1 MGKGGG
7 TLGYHYIITLF
18 MNLCRGP
25 IDALVQ
31 IDVGDK
37 RAWTGSASD
46 ATPTPINKSGLFG
59 GEKKEGGIQGAFR
72 LLQGA
77 DDQVL
82 PGAVTVTVG
91 SVGPAKS
98 VTIPD
103 IKAVVGVPMGEQR
116 GRAMLLFRGLV
127 CSMNPYPKEWA
138 VRMRRSVNGWYGG
151 TAWYP
156 EKATICMTGDGKYVS
171 TPRGFSSETDSAFGL
186 LLRALAEVM
195 FAAKREANAPDAS
208 IKAMNPAHII
218 YQCLTDPMWG
228 AGIPADRL
236 DENSFI
242 AAANRLCAEGFGL
255 CFNWSRQEDVQAFI
269 QVVCDHIA
277 GAVYIDPR
285 TGKWTLRLIRGDYV
299 LDDLPVYTFRSG
311 LLKVE
316 EEDNASGEES
326 FNEIRVKGRDPVTNE
341 DFEVAAHS
349 IAGLQD
355 PEAGVNSDPREYR
368 GIPTRALALRVAERD
383 LRPHAAGPK
392 RYKLVFDRRAW
403 TITPAMPVRIQAP
416 GRGLDDIVL
425 RLVDIDYGS
434 PEKPTITAKAI
445 EDNFAMGESAFG
457 TVVPGER
464 PIEQAFAFPAPRHD
478 LTEATYREIY
488 RRIGQTETENLSPTS
503 AFISQMALAPTA
515 LSLEYDLASK
525 AAGETEYTRT
535 SEQPFNAWGD
545 LAADIG
551 PADTV
556 VELGNNFGL
565 DSLVVGEPL
574 LLGGATGEVVKCV
587 ALSGTTLTIAR
598 GCLDTVPQSHA
609 AGTSVWALDDTHG
622 IDGRQYAE
630 GEDVTTLVLTRT
642 NDEVLEDDEATP
654 ETITLA
660 ARHARPYPPGNV
672 TVDGTSLYELAEL
685 HAEPAIAFVDRDRVA
700 QADQMVPFGDAGVG
714 PEPGTTYTVAV
725 YDEGDLVT
733 PLRTTSG
740 LASGTWTY
748 DAAMQTADG
757 DPVSVVVDIS
767 AQRDGLDSW
776 QSQSARVNLK
786 GGYGQA
792 YGMDYGGA

>member
-7 TLGYHYIITLF
+7 TLGYHYVITLLK
-18 MNLCRGP
+18 NLCRGP
-25 IDALVQ
+25 IDELVE
-31 IDVGDK
+31 IEVGDK
-37 RAWTGSASD
+37 QAWKGSVSD
-46 ATPTPINKSGLFG
+46 ATPTAINRPDLFG

-77 DDQVL
+77 GDQVL
-82 PGAVTVTVG
+82 PGATTVTVG
-91 SVGPAKS
+91 SSGPVQS

-103 IKAVVGVPMGEQR
+103 IKQAVGVPMGEQR

-127 CSMNPYPKEWA
+127 CSLNPYPKEWA
-138 VRMRRSVNGWYGG
+138 VRMRRAVNGWYGG

-156 EKATICMTGDGKYVS
+156 DKARICMTGDGNYTQDSDSSGSGS
-171 TPRGFSSETDSAFGL
+171 TGAFGT
-186 LLRALAEVM
+186 LLRTTFETM
-195 FAAKREANAPDAS
+195 FADKVAARGPDTT

-228 AGIPADRL
+228 AGISADRI

-242 AAANRLCAEGFGL
+242 AAANRLCAEQFGL
-255 CFNWSRQEDVQAFI
+255 CFNWARQEDVQQFV

-285 TGKWTLRLIRGDYV
+285 TGKWTIRLIRGDYV
-299 LDDLPVYTFRSG
+299 LDDLPVFTLRSG
-311 LLKVE
+311 LLRIE
-316 EEDNASGEES
+316 EEDNAAGEES

-355 PEAGVNSDPREYR
+355 PEAGVNSDGREYK

-403 TITPAMPVRIQAP
+403 AITPAMPARIQVP
-416 GRGLDDIVL
+416 ERGLDDIVL

-434 PEKPTITAKAI
+434 PEKPTITARAV

-457 TVVPGER
+457 TVVPGYR
-464 PIEQAFAFPAPRHD
+464 PVPQAFAFPAPRHD

-488 RRIGQTETENLSPTS
+488 RRIGQTETENLSSTS

-525 AAGETEYTRT
+525 AAGETAYTRT
-535 SEQPFNAWGD
+535 PDQPFNAWGD

-551 PADTV
+551 PAETV
-556 VELGNNFGL
+556 VELANNFGL
-565 DSLVVGEPL
+565 DSLVVGEAL
-574 LLGGATGEVVKCV
+574 LLGGADGEVVECV

-598 GCLDTVPQSHA
+598 GCLDTVPQSHV

-622 IDGRQYAE
+622 LDGRQYAE

-642 NDEVLEDDEATP
+642 NDEVLDDSDATP
-654 ETITLA
+654 ETLTLA

-672 TVDGTSLYELAEL
+672 TVDAVSLYELAEL
-685 HAEPAIAFVDRDRVA
+685 HAEPTITFVDRDRVA
-700 QADQMVPFGDAGVG
+700 QADQLVSFGDAGVG
-714 PEPGTTYTVAV
+714 PEPGTTYTVRV

-748 DAAMQTADG
+748 DATMQTADG
-757 DPVSVVVDIS
+757 DPAAVVVDIS

-776 QSQSARVNLK
+776 QSHRARVNLK